1 MKRLFS
7 LLMVLTLAAAL
18 CLPVWADDSTPDSGI
33 NNCGDT
39 STVTTDSQG
48 VYVTG
53 YTVTTQRQGQ
63 EQALPEKIDLNTA
76 TAAQLETLDG
86 IGPKL
91 AQRIIEDREA
101 NGPFASV
108 EELDRVSGIGPATVE
123 NLRDFVTVEDGT

>member
-1 MKRLFS
+1 MKAKGKLTATEW
-7 LLMVLTLAAAL
+7 LLLLLAGVFLT
-18 CLPVWADDSTPDSGI
+18 GI
-33 NNCGDT
+33 LIMHFFPGDRQQKAG
-39 STVTTDSQG
+39 S
-48 VYVTG
+48 
-53 YTVTTQRQGQ
+53 TVTTQRQGQ